1 MAIPRDH
8 GKEHANGFQ
17 AAVPSVSMHNRLFG
31 NILYIETPPSFDA
44 RAQTYSNHKK
54 HNTVKSFI
62 GITPCGT
69 ISFLS
74 QFWGGRVS
82 DKNLTQE

>member
-31 NILYIETPPSFDA
+31 NLHRNTNFDA